1 MSTSFADLQTLLADA
16 SLRDAHRLGRRLE
29 GARRIRK
36 PEARQAVLDE
46 IAGEAEKAAERTRL
60 RGARVPRISYPE
72 ALPVSQKKD
81 AILKAIRDH
90 QVVIVAGE
98 TGSGKTTQIPK
109 ICLELGRGVRGM
121 IGHTQPRRIA
131 ARTVAERVAEE
142 LDTPLGEAVG
152 WKVRFTDQVNQDT
165 TFIKLMTDGILL
177 AEIQTDREL
186 RAYDTII
193 IDEAHERSLNI
204 DFLLG
209 YLAQLLPRRPDLKV
223 VITSATIDPER
234 FARHFGGF
242 ATVGTRGPIGSGD
255 VPGPGDAKGPGTATA
270 TGTGTAEA
278 TGADPGPA
286 APTAGGPVAGPGPAG
301 PAGAAAP
308 VIEVSGRTYP
318 VEVRYRPLLEED
330 GDEGDRDQITA
341 ISEAVDE
348 LQAEGPGDILVFLS
362 GEREI
367 RDTADAL
374 EKRGLRNTEIL
385 PLYARLSHA
394 EQHRV
399 FQRHSGRRIV
409 LATNV
414 AETSL
419 TVPGIKYVIDPG
431 TARISRYS
439 HRTKVQRLP
448 IERISQASANQRKGR
463 CGRTSDGICI
473 RLYSEEDF
481 ESRPEFTDA
490 EILRTNLASV
500 ILQMTAAGLGDIEK
514 FPFIDPPDHRNI
526 RDGVQLLQELGAF
539 DVAQAARQES
549 GQAARQEQEAEQ
561 AVRQDAE
568 QPVRESRKGPRE
580 DSGRGSR
587 KDSSKRLTPLG
598 RKLSQLPV
606 DPRLA
611 RMVIEADRNGCVR
624 EVMVIAAAL
633 SIQDPRERPAE
644 KQAQAD
650 QSHARFKDETS
661 DFLAFLNLWR
671 YVREQQKALSS
682 SAFRRMCKAEYL
694 NFLRIREWQDIYS
707 QLRTVAKQMGIHLNE
722 DDAADQA
729 VHVSLLAGLLSHI
742 GMKDVKDGAKNE
754 YLGARGAKFAVFP
767 GSALFKKPPRFV
779 MSAELVETSRLW
791 ARVNAKV
798 EPEWIE
804 PLAGHLLKRTY
815 SEPHWEK
822 DMAAVMAYEKVTL
835 YGVPIV
841 AQRKVNYG
849 RIDPEI
855 SRELFVRHALV
866 EGDWRTH
873 HQFFHDNRKLL
884 GEVEE
889 LEHRARRRDILVD
902 DETLYDFYDRRV
914 PDEVVSGAHFDSW
927 WKKKRREE
935 PELLDFERSMLI
947 NDKAG
952 SVTKDDYP
960 DSWRQGRLKFRVTY
974 QFEPGTDADGVTVHI
989 PLQVLNQVSDEGFDW
1004 QIPGLREEVVMEL
1017 IRSLPKP
1024 IRRHYVPAPN
1034 YAKAFLERVASLP
1047 DPLAEPLPATLAR
1060 ELKRMVGVPVTA
1072 DDFDLSRVPDHL
1084 KVTFRIVDERRR
1096 GIAEDKDLEA
1106 LRLKLRPKARQALS
1120 KAAAATAERTGG
1132 AAVERTGLTDWT
1144 IGTLERVF
1152 ETRRAGQPV
1161 KAYPALVDEGASV
1174 AVRLFDTEAEQRR
1187 AMWAGTRRLILLNIP
1202 VNPAKFASD
1211 RLTNQQKLALSSNPH
1226 GSVQALFDDCAT
1238 AAADKLIADHGGPAW
1253 DEASFR
1259 ALYDKVRADLVD
1271 ATVRAVDQVRQ
1282 VLAAWQACERRLK
1295 ATSSPALVKN
1305 VQDVREQLAGL
1316 VPAGFVTRAGLRR
1329 LPDLMRYLVAVDRR
1343 LQQMP
1348 TSVQRD
1354 TTRMEKVHEMRDEYA
1369 WLLEQLP
1376 QGRPV
1381 PQQVLDIR
1389 WMIEELRVS
1398 YFAHALGTAYPVS
1411 DKRIVKAIDAA
1422 VP

>member
-1 MSTSFADLQTLLADA
+1 MSTHPAPALGTLAPRLAEL

-29 GARRIRK
+29 GARKIRK
-36 PEARQAVLDE
+36 PEARAAVLAE
-46 IAGEAEKAAERTRL
+46 IETEVAKAEQRVEERR
-60 RGARVPRISYPE
+60 ARMPVVSYPE
-72 ALPVSQKKD
+72 QLPVSQKKD
-81 AILKAIRDH
+81 EIAAAIRDH

-109 ICLELGRGVRGM
+109 ICVELGRGVRGM

-131 ARTVAERVAEE
+131 ARTVAERVADE
-142 LDTPLGEAVG
+142 LDTPLGETVG
-152 WKVRFTDQVNQDT
+152 WKVRFTDQVNPES

-209 YLAQLLPRRPDLKV
+209 YLAQLLPKRPDLKV

-234 FARHFGGF
+234 FSRHFGD
-242 ATVGTRGPIGSGD
+242 API
-255 VPGPGDAKGPGTATA
+255 V
-270 TGTGTAEA
+270 
-278 TGADPGPA
+278 
-286 APTAGGPVAGPGPAG
+286 
-301 PAGAAAP
+301 
-308 VIEVSGRTYP
+308 EVSGRTYP

-330 GDEGDRDQITA
+330 GDDADRDQITA
-341 ISEAVDE
+341 ITDAVEE
-348 LQAEGPGDILVFLS
+348 LMGEGKGDILVFLS

-374 EKRGLRNTEIL
+374 EKKKYRFTEVL

-399 FQRHSGRRIV
+399 FQQHTGRRIV

-431 TARISRYS
+431 FARISRYS

-448 IERISQASANQRKGR
+448 IEPISQASANQRKGR

-473 RLYSEEDF
+473 RLYAEDDF
-481 ESRPEFTDA
+481 EARPEFTDA

-526 RDGVQLLQELGAF
+526 RDGVQLLQELGALDPAQK
-539 DVAQAARQES
+539 DVR
-549 GQAARQEQEAEQ
+549 
-561 AVRQDAE
+561 
-568 QPVRESRKGPRE
+568 
-580 DSGRGSR
+580 
-587 KDSSKRLTPLG
+587 KRLTDTG
-598 RKLSQLPV
+598 RKLAQLPV

-611 RMVIEADRNGCVR
+611 RMVLEADKNGCVR

-633 SIQDPRERPAE
+633 SIQDPRERPSD

-650 QSHARFKDETS
+650 QQHARFKDETS

-671 YVREQQKALSS
+671 YVREQQKERGSS
-682 SAFRRMCKAEYL
+682 SFRRMCKQEYL
-694 NFLRIREWQDIYS
+694 NFLRIREWQDIYT
-707 QLRTVAKQMGIHLNE
+707 QLRTVAKQMGIHLDE
-722 DDAADQA
+722 QDAPDDR
-729 VHVSLLAGLLSHI
+729 VHVSLLAGLLSHV
-742 GMKDVKDGAKNE
+742 GMKDVKEGAKNE
-754 YLGARGAKFAVFP
+754 YLGARNAKFAIFP

-791 ARVNAKV
+791 ARVNAKI
-798 EPEWIE
+798 EPEWVE

-822 DMAAVMAYEKVTL
+822 DQAAVMAYEKVTL

-849 RIDPEI
+849 RIDPEV
-855 SRELFVRHALV
+855 SRELFIRNALV

-873 HQFFHDNRKLL
+873 HKFFADNRRLL
-884 GEVEE
+884 TEVEE

-902 DETLYDFYDRRV
+902 DETLYDFYDQRV
-914 PDEVVSGAHFDSW
+914 PEHVVSGAHFDSW
-927 WKKKRREE
+927 WKHKRHEQ
-935 PELLDFERSMLI
+935 PDFLDFEREMLI
-947 NDKAG
+947 NEKAG
-952 SVTKDDYP
+952 AVTKDDYP
-960 DSWRQGRLKFRVTY
+960 DSWRQGPLKFRVTY
-974 QFEPGTDADGVTVHI
+974 QFEPGADADGVTVHV
-989 PLQVLNQVSDEGFDW
+989 PLQVLNQVTDEGFDW
-1004 QIPGLREEVVMEL
+1004 QIPGLREQVVTEL

-1024 IRRHYVPAPN
+1024 IRRNYVPAPN
-1034 YAKAFLERVASLP
+1034 FAQKFLERAV
-1047 DPLAEPLPATLAR
+1047 PLQEPLTLTMAR
-1060 ELKRMVGVPVTA
+1060 ELKRMVGVPFDA
-1072 DDFDLSRVPDHL
+1072 EDFDWAKVPDHL
-1084 KVTFRIVDERRR
+1084 KITFRIVDERRR
-1096 GIAEDKDLEA
+1096 KLAEDKDLEA
-1106 LRLKLRPKARQALS
+1106 LKLQLRPKARKALS
-1120 KAAAATAERTGG
+1120 QAAAATAVRSGGESLERS
-1132 AAVERTGLTDWT
+1132 GLTDWT
-1144 IGTLERVF
+1144 IGTLSRVF

-1161 KAYPALVDEGASV
+1161 KAYPALVDDGDTVS
-1174 AVRLFDTEAEQRR
+1174 VRLFDTEAEQAQ
-1187 AMWAGTRRLILLNIP
+1187 AMWKGTRRLILRNIP
-1202 VNPAKFASD
+1202 VNPAKFASEK
-1211 RLTNQQKLALSSNPH
+1211 LTNQQKLNLSANPH
-1226 GSVQALFDDCAT
+1226 GSIQALFDDCAT
-1238 AAADKLIADHGGPAW
+1238 AAADKLIADFGGPAW
-1253 DEASFR
+1253 DEESYR
-1259 ALYDKVRADLVD
+1259 KLYERVRAEIVD
-1271 ATVRAVDQVRQ
+1271 TTVRAVGQVQQ

-1295 ATSSPALVKN
+1295 SVRSPALLAN
-1305 VQDVREQLAGL
+1305 LQDVRGQLDAL
-1316 VPAGFVTRAGLRR
+1316 VKPGFVTQAGIRR
-1329 LPDLMRYLVAVDRR
+1329 LPDLMRYLVAADRR

-1348 TSVQRD
+1348 TGVQRD
-1354 TTRMEKVHEMRDEYA
+1354 TSRMEKVHEMRDEYA

-1381 PQQVLDIR
+1381 PQQVREIR

-1411 DKRIVKAIDAA
+1411 DKRIVKAIDALA
-1422 VP
+1422 P

>member
-1 MSTSFADLQTLLADA
+1 MSTSFADLQTLLADVP
-16 SLRDAHRLGRRLE
+16 LRDAQRLGRRLE

-36 PEARQAVLDE
+36 PDARQAVLDE
-46 IAGEAEKAAERTRL
+46 IAGQAEKAAERTRL
-60 RGARVPRISYPE
+60 RAGRMPAVSYPE
-72 ALPVSQKKD
+72 QLPVSQKKD
-81 AILKAIRDH
+81 LILEAIRDH

-152 WKVRFTDQVNQDT
+152 WKVRFTDQVDQDA
-165 TFIKLMTDGILL
+165 TFVKLMTDGILL

-186 RAYDTII
+186 LAYDTII

-234 FARHFGGF
+234 FSRHF
-242 ATVGTRGPIGSGD
+242 ADAPI
-255 VPGPGDAKGPGTATA
+255 V
-270 TGTGTAEA
+270 
-278 TGADPGPA
+278 
-286 APTAGGPVAGPGPAG
+286 
-301 PAGAAAP
+301 
-308 VIEVSGRTYP
+308 EVSGRTYP

-330 GDEGDRDQITA
+330 GEEGDRDQITA

-348 LQAEGPGDILVFLS
+348 LQWEGPGDILVFLS

-374 EKRGLRNTEIL
+374 EKLQHRNTEVL

-394 EQHRV
+394 EQNRV
-399 FQRHSGRRIV
+399 FQKHSGRRIV

-431 TARISRYS
+431 NARISRYS

-448 IERISQASANQRKGR
+448 IEKISQASANQRKGR

-481 ESRPEFTDA
+481 TSRPEFTDA

-539 DVAQAARQES
+539 DPSGAAS
-549 GQAARQEQEAEQ
+549 
-561 AVRQDAE
+561 
-568 QPVRESRKGPRE
+568 
-580 DSGRGSR
+580 
-587 KDSSKRLTPLG
+587 KDPKKRLTPLG

-633 SIQDPRERPAE
+633 SIQDPRERPVD
-644 KQAQAD
+644 KQTQAD
-650 QSHARFKDETS
+650 QQHARFKDETS
-661 DFLAFLNLWR
+661 DFLAFINLWR
-671 YVREQQKALSS
+671 YLREQQKTLSS
-682 SAFRRMCKAEYL
+682 SAFRRMCKSEYL

-722 DDAADQA
+722 EDAADQSI
-729 VHVSLLAGLLSHI
+729 HVSLLAGLLSHI
-742 GMKDVKDGAKNE
+742 GLKDVKEAGAESGRSTGKNE

-767 GSALFKKPPRFV
+767 GSSLFKKPPRLL

-791 ARVNAKV
+791 ARVNAKI

-804 PLAGHLLKRTY
+804 PLAGHLLKHTY

-841 AQRKVNYG
+841 AQRKVNFG
-849 RIDPEI
+849 RIDPEA
-855 SRELFVRHALV
+855 SRELFIRHALV

-927 WKKKRREE
+927 WKKRRRDE

-947 NDKAG
+947 NEKAG

-960 DSWRQGRLKFRVTY
+960 DSWRQGPLKFRVTY
-974 QFEPGTDADGVTVHI
+974 QFEPGTDADGVTVHV
-989 PLQVLNQVSDEGFDW
+989 PLQVLNQITSEGFDW
-1004 QIPGLREEVVMEL
+1004 QIPGLREQVVMEL

-1034 YAKAFLERVASLP
+1034 YTKAFLERAV
-1047 DPLAEPLPATLAR
+1047 PLQEPLPVTLAR
-1060 ELKRMVGVPVTA
+1060 ELQRMVGVPVAA
-1072 DDFDLSRVPDHL
+1072 DDFDPARMPDHL
-1084 KVTFRIVDERRR
+1084 RVTFRIVDERRR
-1096 GIAEDKDLEA
+1096 KIAEGKDLEA
-1106 LRLKLRPKARQALS
+1106 LKLQLRPKARQALS
-1120 KAAAATAERTGG
+1120 KAAAATAERSGG
-1132 AAVERTGLTDWT
+1132 EAIERTGLTDWT
-1144 IGTLERVF
+1144 IGTLSRVF

-1161 KAYPALVDEGASV
+1161 KAYPALVDQGATV
-1174 AVRLFDTEAEQRR
+1174 AVRLFDTEAEQRQ

-1211 RLTNQQKLALSSNPH
+1211 KLTNQQKLALSRNPH
-1226 GSVQALFDDCAT
+1226 GSIQALFDDCAM
-1238 AAADKLIADHGGPAW
+1238 AAADKLIGDHGGPVW
-1253 DEASFR
+1253 DEESFR
-1259 ALYDKVRADLVD
+1259 KLYDKVRADLVD
-1271 ATVRAVDQVRQ
+1271 ATVRTIGQVQ
-1282 VLAAWQACERRLK
+1282 QILAAWQACERRLK
-1295 ATSSPALVKN
+1295 ATGSPTLINN
-1305 VQDVREQLAGL
+1305 VQDVRDQLAAL
-1316 VPAGFVTRAGLRR
+1316 VPAGFVTRTGLRR
-1329 LPDLMRYLVAVDRR
+1329 LPDLMRYLVAADRR

-1348 TSVQRD
+1348 TNVQRD

-1376 QGRPV
+1376 RGRPV

-1398 YFAHALGTAYPVS
+1398 YFAHALGTAQPVS
-1411 DKRIVKAIDAA
+1411 DKRIIKAIDAA
-1422 VP
+1422 AP

>member
-1 MSTSFADLQTLLADA
+1 MSTHPAPALGTLAPRLTEL

-29 GARRIRK
+29 GARKIRK
-36 PEARQAVLDE
+36 PEARAAVLAE
-46 IAGEAEKAAERTRL
+46 IDGEIGKAAARMAERRS
-60 RGARVPRISYPE
+60 RVPAVTYPE
-72 ALPVSQKKD
+72 QLPVSQKKD
-81 AILKAIRDH
+81 VIAEAIRDH

-142 LDTPLGEAVG
+142 LRTPLGESVG
-152 WKVRFTDQVNQDT
+152 WKVRFTDQVNPDA

-209 YLAQLLPRRPDLKV
+209 YLAQLLPKRPDLKV

-234 FARHFGGF
+234 FSRHFGD
-242 ATVGTRGPIGSGD
+242 API
-255 VPGPGDAKGPGTATA
+255 V
-270 TGTGTAEA
+270 
-278 TGADPGPA
+278 
-286 APTAGGPVAGPGPAG
+286 
-301 PAGAAAP
+301 
-308 VIEVSGRTYP
+308 EVSGRTYP
-318 VEVRYRPLLEED
+318 VEVRYRPLLEEESD
-330 GDEGDRDQITA
+330 DADRDQITA
-341 ISEAVDE
+341 ICDAVEE

-374 EKRGLRNTEIL
+374 EKRKYRFTEIL

-399 FQRHSGRRIV
+399 FQQHTGRRIV

-431 TARISRYS
+431 FARISRYS

-448 IERISQASANQRKGR
+448 IEPVSQASANQRKGR

-481 ESRPEFTDA
+481 LARPEFTDP

-526 RDGVQLLQELGAF
+526 RDGVQLLQELGAL
-539 DVAQAARQES
+539 DPAQK
-549 GQAARQEQEAEQ
+549 
-561 AVRQDAE
+561 D
-568 QPVRESRKGPRE
+568 PR
-580 DSGRGSR
+580 
-587 KDSSKRLTPLG
+587 KRLTDTG
-598 RKLSQLPV
+598 RKLAQLPV

-611 RMVIEADRNGCVR
+611 RMVLEADRNGCVR

-650 QSHARFKDETS
+650 QQHARFKDETS
-661 DFLAFLNLWR
+661 DFLAYLNLWR
-671 YVREQQKALSS
+671 YIREQQKERGSS
-682 SAFRRMCKAEYL
+682 SFRRMCKQEYL
-694 NFLRIREWQDIYS
+694 NFLRIREWQDIYT
-707 QLRTVAKQMGIHLNE
+707 QLRTVAKQMGIHLAE
-722 DDAADQA
+722 EEAPADRI
-729 VHVSLLAGLLSHI
+729 HVSLLAGLLSHI
-742 GMKDVKDGAKNE
+742 GMKDVKDGNKNE
-754 YLGARGAKFAVFP
+754 YLGARNAKFAIFP
-767 GSALFKKPPRFV
+767 GSALFKKQPKFV

-791 ARVNAKV
+791 ARVNARI
-798 EPEWIE
+798 EPEWVE
-804 PLAGHLLKRTY
+804 PLAEHLLKRTY

-822 DMAAVMAYEKVTL
+822 DQAAVMAYEKVTL

-849 RIDPEI
+849 RIDPAV
-855 SRELFVRHALV
+855 SRELFIRNALV

-873 HQFFHDNRKLL
+873 HKFFADNRRLL
-884 GEVEE
+884 SEVEE
-889 LEHRARRRDILVD
+889 LEHRARRRDIVVD
-902 DETLYDFYDRRV
+902 DDTLFDFYDQRV
-914 PDEVVSGAHFDSW
+914 PEHVVSGAHFDSW
-927 WKKKRREE
+927 WKRKRHEQ
-935 PELLDFERSMLI
+935 PDFLDFEREMLI
-947 NDKAG
+947 RESAEA
-952 SVTKDDYP
+952 VTKADYP
-960 DSWRQGRLKFRVTY
+960 DSWRQGQLKFRVTY
-974 QFEPGTDADGVTVHI
+974 QFEPGADADGVTVHI
-989 PLQVLNQVSDEGFDW
+989 PLQVLNQVTDEGFDW
-1004 QIPGLREEVVMEL
+1004 QIPGLREEVVTEL

-1034 YAKAFLERVASLP
+1034 YAKAFLEKAV
-1047 DPLAEPLPATLAR
+1047 PLQEPLTVTMAR
-1060 ELKRMVGVPVTA
+1060 ELKRMVGVPFEA
-1072 DDFDLSRVPDHL
+1072 EDFDWARVPDHL
-1084 KVTFRIVDERRR
+1084 KITFRIVDERRR
-1096 GIAEDKDLEA
+1096 KLAEDKDLEA
-1106 LRLKLRPKARQALS
+1106 LKLRLKPKARQALS
-1120 KAAAATAERTGG
+1120 QAAAATASREGGESLERK
-1132 AAVERTGLTDWT
+1132 GLTDWT
-1144 IGTLERVF
+1144 IGTLTRVF

-1161 KAYPALVDEGASV
+1161 KAYPALVDDGDTVS
-1174 AVRLFDTEAEQRR
+1174 VRLFDTEAEQAE
-1187 AMWAGTRRLILLNIP
+1187 AMWKGTRRLILRNIP
-1202 VNPAKFASD
+1202 VNPAKFASEK
-1211 RLTNQQKLALSSNPH
+1211 LTNAQKLALSANPH
-1226 GSVQALFDDCAT
+1226 GSVQALFDDCAM
-1238 AAADKLIADHGGPAW
+1238 AAADKLIADFGGPVW
-1253 DEASFR
+1253 DEESYR
-1259 ALYDKVRADLVD
+1259 KLYDKVRAEIVD
-1271 ATVRAVDQVRQ
+1271 TTVRTVAQVQQ

-1295 ATSSPALVKN
+1295 GVRSPVLLANLTDVRKQLDALVK
-1305 VQDVREQLAGL
+1305 
-1316 VPAGFVTRAGLRR
+1316 PGFVTWAGIRR
-1329 LPDLMRYLVAVDRR
+1329 LPDLMRYLVAADRR

-1348 TSVQRD
+1348 TNVQRD
-1354 TTRMEKVHEMRDEYA
+1354 TTRMEKVHEMQDEYA

-1376 QGRPV
+1376 KGRPV
-1381 PQQVLDIR
+1381 ASSVLEIR

>member
-1 MSTSFADLQTLLADA
+1 MSTHPTPGATAPGTPALGDLAPRLTEL

-29 GARRIRK
+29 GARKIRK
-36 PEARQAVLDE
+36 PEARAAVLTE
-46 IAGEAEKAAERTRL
+46 IEAEV
-60 RGARVPRISYPE
+60 ARVEERMVLRRGRVPAVSYPE
-72 ALPVSQKKD
+72 QLPVSQKKD
-81 AILKAIRDH
+81 EIAAAIRDH

-142 LDTPLGEAVG
+142 LATPLGEAVG
-152 WKVRFTDQVNQDT
+152 WKVRFTDQVNPDA
-165 TFIKLMTDGILL
+165 TFVKLMTDGILL

-186 RAYDTII
+186 HAYDTII

-234 FARHFGGF
+234 FSRHFGD
-242 ATVGTRGPIGSGD
+242 API
-255 VPGPGDAKGPGTATA
+255 V
-270 TGTGTAEA
+270 
-278 TGADPGPA
+278 
-286 APTAGGPVAGPGPAG
+286 
-301 PAGAAAP
+301 
-308 VIEVSGRTYP
+308 EVSGRTYP

-330 GDEGDRDQITA
+330 SEDVDRDQITA
-341 ISEAVDE
+341 ITDAVEE
-348 LQAEGPGDILVFLS
+348 LMGEGKGDILVFLS

-374 EKRGLRNTEIL
+374 EKKKYRFTEVL

-399 FQRHSGRRIV
+399 FQQHTGRRIV

-431 TARISRYS
+431 FARISRYS

-448 IERISQASANQRKGR
+448 IEAISQASANQRKGR
-463 CGRTSDGICI
+463 CGRTSDGVCI
-473 RLYSEEDF
+473 RLYDEDDF
-481 ESRPEFTDA
+481 LARPEFTDA

-514 FPFIDPPDHRNI
+514 FPFLDPPDHRNI
-526 RDGVQLLQELGAF
+526 RDGVQLLQELNAL
-539 DVAQAARQES
+539 DPSEK
-549 GQAARQEQEAEQ
+549 
-561 AVRQDAE
+561 D
-568 QPVRESRKGPRE
+568 PR
-580 DSGRGSR
+580 R
-587 KDSSKRLTPLG
+587 RLTQTG
-598 RKLSQLPV
+598 RKLAQLPV

-611 RMVIEADRNGCVR
+611 RMVLEADKNGCVR

-633 SIQDPRERPAE
+633 SIQDPRERPAD
-644 KQAQAD
+644 KQTQAD
-650 QSHARFKDETS
+650 QQHARFKDETS
-661 DFLAFLNLWR
+661 DFLAYLNLWR
-671 YVREQQKALSS
+671 YVREQQKERGSS
-682 SAFRRMCKAEYL
+682 SFRRMCKQEYL
-694 NFLRIREWQDIYS
+694 NFLRIREWQDIYT

-722 DDAADQA
+722 DDAPEQS

-742 GMKDVKDGAKNE
+742 GMKDVKDGNKNE
-754 YLGARGAKFAVFP
+754 YLGARSAKFAIFP
-767 GSALFKKPPRFV
+767 GSALFKKQPRFL

-791 ARVNAKV
+791 ARVNARI
-798 EPEWIE
+798 EPEWVE

-815 SEPHWEK
+815 SEPRWEK
-822 DMAAVMAYEKVTL
+822 DQAAVMADEKVTL
-835 YGVPIV
+835 YGVPII

-849 RIDPEI
+849 RIDPET
-855 SRELFVRHALV
+855 SRDLFIRNALV

-873 HQFFHDNRKLL
+873 HKFFADNRRLL
-884 GEVEE
+884 SEVEE
-889 LEHRARRRDILVD
+889 LEHRARRRDIVVD
-902 DETLYDFYDRRV
+902 DETLFDFYDQRV
-914 PDEVVSGAHFDSW
+914 PEHVVSGAHFDSW
-927 WKKKRREE
+927 WKHKRHEQ
-935 PELLDFERSMLI
+935 PDHLDFEREMLI
-947 NDKAG
+947 RESAEA
-952 SVTKDDYP
+952 VTKADYP
-960 DSWRQGRLKFRVTY
+960 DSWRQGQLKFRVTY
-974 QFEPGTDADGVTVHI
+974 QFEPGADADGVTVHI
-989 PLQVLNQVSDEGFDW
+989 PLQVLNQVTDEGFDW
-1004 QIPGLREEVVMEL
+1004 QIPGLREEVVTEL

-1034 YAKAFLERVASLP
+1034 FAKRFLDRAV
-1047 DPLAEPLPATLAR
+1047 PLQEPLTTTMAR
-1060 ELKRMVGVPVTA
+1060 ELKRMVGVPFEA
-1072 DDFDLSRVPDHL
+1072 EDFDWSRLPDHL
-1084 KVTFRIVDERRR
+1084 RITFRIVDERRR
-1096 GIAEDKDLEA
+1096 NLAEDKELEPLK
-1106 LRLKLRPKARQALS
+1106 LRLKPKARQAIS
-1120 KAAAATAERTGG
+1120 QAAAAIAERQGG
-1132 AAVERTGLTDWT
+1132 ESLERSGLTDWT
-1144 IGTLERVF
+1144 IGSLARVF

-1161 KAYPALVDEGASV
+1161 KAYPALVDDGDTVS
-1174 AVRLFDTEAEQRR
+1174 VRLFDTEAEQAA
-1187 AMWAGTRRLILLNIP
+1187 AMWKGTRRLILRTIP
-1202 VNPAKFASD
+1202 VNPAKFASEK
-1211 RLTNQQKLALSSNPH
+1211 LTNAQKLALSANPH
-1226 GSVQALFDDCAT
+1226 GSIQALFDDCAM
-1238 AAADKLIADHGGPAW
+1238 AAADRLIADFGGPAW
-1253 DEASFR
+1253 DEESYR
-1259 ALYDKVRADLVD
+1259 KLYDKVRAEIVD
-1271 ATVRAVDQVRQ
+1271 TTVRTVGQVQQ

-1295 ATSSPALVKN
+1295 GVRSPVLLANLADVRKQLDALVK
-1305 VQDVREQLAGL
+1305 
-1316 VPAGFVTRAGLRR
+1316 PGFVTWAGLRR

-1348 TSVQRD
+1348 TGVQRD
-1354 TTRMEKVHEMRDEYA
+1354 TSRMEKVHEMQDEYA

>member
-1 MSTSFADLQTLLADA
+1 MSTSFADLQTLLTEV

-46 IAGEAEKAAERTRL
+46 IAAEASKAAARTAER
-60 RGARVPRISYPE
+60 ASRVPEVTYPE
-72 ALPVSQKKD
+72 QLPVSQKKD
-81 AILKAIRDH
+81 EILEAIRDH

-131 ARTVAERVAEE
+131 ARTVAERVADE
-142 LDTPLGEAVG
+142 LGTPLGEAVG
-152 WKVRFTDQVNQDT
+152 WKVRFTDQVGSDT
-165 TFIKLMTDGILL
+165 FVKLMTDGILL

-209 YLAQLLPRRPDLKV
+209 YLAQLLPKRPDLKV

-234 FARHFGGF
+234 FSRHFGD
-242 ATVGTRGPIGSGD
+242 API
-255 VPGPGDAKGPGTATA
+255 V
-270 TGTGTAEA
+270 
-278 TGADPGPA
+278 
-286 APTAGGPVAGPGPAG
+286 
-301 PAGAAAP
+301 
-308 VIEVSGRTYP
+308 EVSGRTYP

-330 GDEGDRDQITA
+330 SEEPDRDQITA
-341 ISEAVDE
+341 ICDAVDE

-374 EKRGLRNTEIL
+374 LKKKLRNTEVL

-399 FQRHSGRRIV
+399 FQQHSGRRIV

-448 IERISQASANQRKGR
+448 IEPVSQASANQRKGR
-463 CGRTSDGICI
+463 CGRTSDGICV
-473 RLYSEEDF
+473 RLYSEDDF
-481 ESRPEFTDA
+481 LARPEFTDA

-526 RDGVQLLQELGAF
+526 RDGVQLLQELGAL
-539 DVAQAARQES
+539 DPAQ
-549 GQAARQEQEAEQ
+549 
-561 AVRQDAE
+561 
-568 QPVRESRKGPRE
+568 
-580 DSGRGSR
+580 
-587 KDSSKRLTPLG
+587 KDPKKRLTPLG
-598 RKLSQLPV
+598 RKLAQLPV

-611 RMVIEADRNGCVR
+611 RMVLEADRNGCVR

-650 QSHARFKDETS
+650 QMHARFKDETS

-671 YVREQQKALSS
+671 YIREQQKALSS
-682 SAFRRMCKAEYL
+682 SAFRRMCKSEYL
-694 NFLRIREWQDIYS
+694 NYLRIREWQDIYS
-707 QLRTVAKQMGIHLNE
+707 QLRTVAKQMGLHLNE
-722 DDAADQA
+722 DDAGDQQ
-729 VHVSLLAGLLSHI
+729 VHVSLLAGLLSHV
-742 GMKDVKDGAKNE
+742 GMKDVKTTGGETGKGSAKNE
-754 YLGARGAKFAVFP
+754 YLGARNAKFAIFP
-767 GSALFKKPPRFV
+767 GSALFRKPPRFV

-791 ARVNAKV
+791 ARVNAKI

-822 DMAAVMAYEKVTL
+822 DQAAVMAYEKVTL

-849 RIDPEI
+849 RIDPEV
-855 SRELFVRHALV
+855 SRELFIRHALV

-873 HQFFHDNRKLL
+873 HKFFADNRKLL
-884 GEVEE
+884 TEVEE

-902 DETLYDFYDRRV
+902 DETLFDFYDQRV
-914 PDEVVSGAHFDSW
+914 PEHVVSGAHFDSW
-927 WKKKRREE
+927 WKHKRRDE
-935 PELLDFERSMLI
+935 PELLDFEREMLI
-947 NDKAG
+947 NEKAG
-952 SVTKDDYP
+952 AVTKADYP
-960 DSWRQGRLKFRVTY
+960 DSWRQGPLKFRVTY
-974 QFEPGTDADGVTVHI
+974 QFEPGADADGVTVHI
-989 PLQVLNQVSDEGFDW
+989 PLQVLNQVTDEGFDW
-1004 QIPGLREEVVMEL
+1004 QIPGLREEVVTEL

-1024 IRRHYVPAPN
+1024 IRRNYVPAPN
-1034 YAKAFLERVASLP
+1034 FAKRFLEKAAPS
-1047 DPLAEPLPATLAR
+1047 AEPLASVLAR
-1060 ELKRMVGVPVTA
+1060 ELKRMVGVPVSA
-1072 DDFDLSRVPDHL
+1072 DDFDWAKVPDHL
-1084 KVTFRIVDERRR
+1084 KITFRIVDERRR
-1096 GIAEDKDLEA
+1096 KLAEDKDLEA
-1106 LRLKLRPKARQALS
+1106 LKLRLRPKARQALS
-1120 KAAAATAERTGG
+1120 KAAAAATAGPSG
-1132 AAVERTGLTDWT
+1132 QGQSLERTGLKDWT
-1144 IGTLERVF
+1144 IGTLTRVF

-1161 KAYPALVDEGASV
+1161 KAYPALVDQGESV
-1174 AVRLFDTEAEQRR
+1174 AVRLFDTEAEQAR
-1187 AMWAGTRRLILLNIP
+1187 AMWRGTRKLIMLNIP

-1211 RLTNQQKLALSSNPH
+1211 RLTNQQKLALSRNPH
-1226 GSVQALFDDCAT
+1226 GSVQALFEDCAT
-1238 AAADKLIADHGGPAW
+1238 AAADQLIADHGGPAW
-1253 DEASFR
+1253 DEESYR
-1259 ALYDKVRADLVD
+1259 KLYDDVRADLVEL
-1271 ATVRAVDQVRQ
+1271 TVRTVDRVQQ
-1282 VLAAWQACERRLK
+1282 ILAAWQACERRLK
-1295 ATSSPALVKN
+1295 ATNSLALAAN
-1305 VQDVREQLAGL
+1305 VQDVREQLAAL
-1316 VPAGFVTRAGLRR
+1316 VPPGFVTATGLRR

-1354 TTRMEKVHEMRDEYA
+1354 TTRMEKVHEMQDEYA
-1369 WLLEQLP
+1369 WLLEQFP
-1376 QGRPV
+1376 KGRPV
-1381 PQQVLDIR
+1381 PQEVLDIR

-1422 VP
+1422 AP

>member
-1 MSTSFADLQTLLADA
+1 MSTHPAPDAPALGALAPRLTEL

-29 GARRIRK
+29 GARKIRK
-36 PEARQAVLDE
+36 AEARAAVLAE
-46 IAGEAEKAAERTRL
+46 IEAEVARAEERIGER
-60 RGARVPRISYPE
+60 RVRVPAVSYPE
-72 ALPVSQKKD
+72 QLPVSQKKD
-81 AILKAIRDH
+81 EIAAAIRDH

-142 LDTPLGEAVG
+142 MNTPLGEAVG
-152 WKVRFTDQVNQDT
+152 WKVRFTDQVNQDS

-209 YLAQLLPRRPDLKV
+209 YLAQLLPKRPDLKV

-234 FARHFGGF
+234 FSRHFGD
-242 ATVGTRGPIGSGD
+242 API
-255 VPGPGDAKGPGTATA
+255 V
-270 TGTGTAEA
+270 
-278 TGADPGPA
+278 
-286 APTAGGPVAGPGPAG
+286 
-301 PAGAAAP
+301 
-308 VIEVSGRTYP
+308 EVSGRTYP

-330 GDEGDRDQITA
+330 SDDADRDQITA
-341 ISEAVDE
+341 ITDAVEE
-348 LQAEGPGDILVFLS
+348 LMGEGKGDILVFLS

-374 EKRGLRNTEIL
+374 TRKQYRFTEIL

-399 FQRHSGRRIV
+399 FQPHTGRRIV

-431 TARISRYS
+431 FARISRYS

-448 IERISQASANQRKGR
+448 IEPISQASANQRKGR
-463 CGRTSDGICI
+463 CGRTSDGICV
-473 RLYSEEDF
+473 RLYSEDDF
-481 ESRPEFTDA
+481 LARPEFTDA

-526 RDGVQLLQELGAF
+526 RDGVQLLQELGAL
-539 DVAQAARQES
+539 DAAEK
-549 GQAARQEQEAEQ
+549 
-561 AVRQDAE
+561 D
-568 QPVRESRKGPRE
+568 PR
-580 DSGRGSR
+580 
-587 KDSSKRLTPLG
+587 KRLTQTG
-598 RKLSQLPV
+598 RKLAQLPV

-611 RMVIEADRNGCVR
+611 RMVLEADKNGCVR

-633 SIQDPRERPAE
+633 SIQDPRERPAD

-650 QSHARFKDETS
+650 QQHARFKDETS
-661 DFLAFLNLWR
+661 DFLAYLNLWR
-671 YVREQQKALSS
+671 YVREQQKERGSS
-682 SAFRRMCKAEYL
+682 SFRRMCKQEYL

-722 DDAADQA
+722 DDAPGDR

-754 YLGARGAKFAVFP
+754 YLGARNAKFAIFP

-791 ARVNAKV
+791 ARVNARI
-798 EPEWIE
+798 EPEWVE

-822 DMAAVMAYEKVTL
+822 DQAAVMAYEKVTL
-835 YGVPIV
+835 YGVPII

-849 RIDPEI
+849 RIDPEA
-855 SRELFVRHALV
+855 SRELFIRNALV

-873 HQFFHDNRKLL
+873 HKFFADNRKLL
-884 GEVEE
+884 SEVEE
-889 LEHRARRRDILVD
+889 LEHRARRRDIVVD
-902 DETLYDFYDRRV
+902 DETLFDFYDARV
-914 PDEVVSGAHFDSW
+914 PEHVVSGAHFDSW
-927 WKKKRREE
+927 WKRKRHEQ
-935 PELLDFERSMLI
+935 PDYLDFEREMLI
-947 NDKAG
+947 RESAEA
-952 SVTKDDYP
+952 VTKADYP
-960 DSWRQGRLKFRVTY
+960 DSWRQDGLKFRVTY
-974 QFEPGTDADGVTVHI
+974 QFEPGADADGVTVHI
-989 PLQVLNQVSDEGFDW
+989 PLQVLNQVKDEGFDW
-1004 QIPGLREEVVMEL
+1004 QIPGLREELVTEL

-1034 YAKAFLERVASLP
+1034 FAKRFLDTAV
-1047 DPLAEPLPATLAR
+1047 PLQEPLTTTMAR
-1060 ELKRMVGVPVTA
+1060 ELKRMVGVPFTA
-1072 DDFDLSRVPDHL
+1072 EDFDWSKVPEHL
-1084 KVTFRIVDERRR
+1084 RVTFRIVDERRR
-1096 GIAEDKDLEA
+1096 KLAEDKDLET
-1106 LRLKLRPKARQALS
+1106 LRLRLRPKARQALS
-1120 KAAAATAERTGG
+1120 QAAAATAERTGG
-1132 AAVERTGLTDWT
+1132 ESLERSGLTDWT
-1144 IGTLERVF
+1144 IGSLTRVF

-1161 KAYPALVDEGASV
+1161 KAYPALVDDGDTVS
-1174 AVRLFDTEAEQRR
+1174 VRLFDTEAEQAE
-1187 AMWAGTRRLILLNIP
+1187 AMWKGTRRLILRNIP
-1202 VNPAKFASD
+1202 VNPAKFASEK
-1211 RLTNQQKLALSSNPH
+1211 LTNAQKLALSANPH
-1226 GSVQALFDDCAT
+1226 GSIQALFDDCAM
-1238 AAADKLIADHGGPAW
+1238 AAADKLIGDFGGPAW
-1253 DEASFR
+1253 DEESYR
-1259 ALYDKVRADLVD
+1259 KLYERVRAEIVD
-1271 ATVRAVDQVRQ
+1271 TTVRTVGQVQQ

-1295 ATSSPALVKN
+1295 AVRSPVLLPNLQDVRAQLDALVK
-1305 VQDVREQLAGL
+1305 
-1316 VPAGFVTRAGLRR
+1316 PGFVTEAGLRR
-1329 LPDLMRYLVAVDRR
+1329 LPDLMRYLVAADRR

-1348 TSVQRD
+1348 TNAQRD

-1381 PQQVLDIR
+1381 PSSVKDIR
-1389 WMIEELRVS
+1389 WMLEELRVS

-1422 VP
+1422 AP